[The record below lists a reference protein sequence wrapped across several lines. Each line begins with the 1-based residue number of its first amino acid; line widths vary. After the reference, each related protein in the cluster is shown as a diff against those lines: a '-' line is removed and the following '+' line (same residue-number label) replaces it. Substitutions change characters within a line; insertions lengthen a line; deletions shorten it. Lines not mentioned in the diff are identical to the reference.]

1 MIVES
6 ISKTVVFVM
15 RTDDDELFNY
25 TRYSADNWFV
35 TMGESDEPVYDSKEL
50 EELFQKNKQ
59 LIK

>member
-1 MIVES
+1 MNVES

-35 TMGESDEPVYDSKEL
+35 TMGESDEHVYDSEEL